1 MFYSGLDFVLFRN
14 GKLSDKDTTVE
25 MNPVWTTLLEC
36 EASDA
41 VCALRTLFYHQLG
54 AWIRC
59 KSASQGRVCSE
70 SLS

>member
-1 MFYSGLDFVLFRN
+1 MFYSGLDFDLFRN

-41 VCALRTLFYHQLG
+41 VCALRTLFYHKLG
-54 AWIRC
+54 A
-59 KSASQGRVCSE
+59 
-70 SLS
+70 

>member
-1 MFYSGLDFVLFRN
+1 MFYYGLDFDLFRN

-36 EASDA
+36 EDSDA
-41 VCALRTLFYHQLG
+41 VCALSTLFYHKLG
-54 AWIRC
+54 AWVRC

-70 SLS
+70 SL